1 MPTIALTQPA
11 VEKLKAPAKGRVEYW
26 DKLLPG
32 FGLRISDRGRRSW
45 IVLYRVRGKLIRETL
60 GTTALLPRLGEARD
74 LARASLQKAKEGINP
89 VEIKRDAVKAANA
102 EARAEEARQRDT
114 LDKILDR
121 YLAEYGAKRWRPDTL
136 KEISRAF
143 EADVRPRLGARCA
156 RDIGRRD
163 IRELLDA
170 IAARGRAPHAHHL
183 LAYLRPALD
192 WAAEREIITGNPAAG
207 IPDPDPRRRE
217 ARTRDRYLD
226 NDEIRLFWSACEAI
240 GWPFG
245 PLFKLLLLTG
255 QRRDELAQAPW
266 SEFDLGKAL
275 WVLPR
280 GRSKNDKEH
289 VIHLAPRAVEI
300 IEALP
305 TKGKGGWLFTT
316 NGDRPVSGFGRGRVR
331 LVTAM
336 EERQAELIAAAGGGI
351 ESAAGAI
358 EIAHFTLHD
367 LRRSTATGMAGLGIA
382 HHVVDRVLNHVGGTI
397 RGVARIYNRFEYLDE
412 RKAALETWAGHIDG
426 LVSPRPSNV
435 VQLAGAR

>member
-1 MPTIALTQPA
+1 M
-11 VEKLKAPAKGRVEYW
+11 
-26 DKLLPG
+26 
-32 FGLRISDRGRRSW
+32 
-45 IVLYRVRGKLIRETL
+45 RGKLVRETL
-60 GTTALLPRLGEARD
+60 GTTAVLPRLVEARD
-74 LARASLQKAKEGINP
+74 QARESLRKAKEGINP
-89 VEIKRDAVKAANA
+89 VEAKRDAVKAADA
-102 EARAEEARQRDT
+102 EAKAEEAPQRDT

-143 EADVRPRLGARCA
+143 DADVRPTLGARCA
-156 RDIGRRD
+156 QEISRRD

-170 IAARGRAPHAHHL
+170 IVTRGCAPHAHHL

-192 WAAEREIITGNPAAG
+192 WAAEREMITGNPAAG
-207 IPDPDPRRRE
+207 IPDPDPRRRD

-226 NDEIRLFWSACEAI
+226 DDEIKLFWSACEAI

-266 SEFDLGKAL
+266 SEFDLGKAQ

-289 VIHLAPRAVEI
+289 VIHLSPGAVKI

-305 TKGKGGWLFTT
+305 TKGQDGLLFTT
-316 NGDRPVSGFGRGRVR
+316 NGARPVSGFGRGRER
-331 LVTAM
+331 LVAAM
-336 EERQAELIAAAGGGI
+336 LKQLKKGAGM
-351 ESAAGAI
+351 AAGAGDDAAAA
-358 EIAHFTLHD
+358 EIAHFTVHV
-367 LRRSTATGMAGLGIA
+367 LRRSTANGMAGLGIA
-382 HHVVDRVLNHVGGTI
+382 HHVVDRVLNHIAGTI

-412 RKAALETWAGHIDG
+412 RKAALETWARHVDG

>member
-1 MPTIALTQPA
+1 MPTITLTQPA

-45 IVLYRVRGKLIRETL
+45 IVLYRVRGKLVRETL
-60 GTTALLPRLGEARD
+60 GTTAVLPHLGEARD
-74 LARASLQKAKEGINP
+74 LARASLRKAKEGVNP
-89 VEIKRDAVKAANA
+89 VEAKRDTVKAAETAAKA
-102 EARAEEARQRDT
+102 EAARQRDT
-114 LDKILDR
+114 LDTILDR
-121 YLAEYGAKRWRPDTL
+121 YLAEYGARRWRPDTL

-143 EADVRPRLGARCA
+143 DADVRPTLGPRCA
-156 RDIGRRD
+156 KDIGRRD

-170 IAARGRAPHAHHL
+170 IVARGCAPHAHHL

-226 NDEIRLFWSACEAI
+226 DDEIKLFWPACAAI

-255 QRRDELAQAPW
+255 QRRDELAHAPW

-280 GRSKNDKEH
+280 ERSKNDKEH
-289 VIHLAPRAVEI
+289 VIHLPARAVEI

-305 TKGKGGWLFTT
+305 TKGQGRFLFTT
-316 NGDRPVSGFGRGRVR
+316 NGSRPVSGFGRGRER
-331 LVTAM
+331 LVAAM
-336 EERQAELIAAAGGGI
+336 LKQLKKELVD
-351 ESAAGAI
+351 AGAGDDATSA

-367 LRRSTATGMAGLGIA
+367 LRRSAATGMAGLGIA
-382 HHVVDRVLNHVGGTI
+382 HHVVDRVLNHTAGTI
-397 RGVARIYNRFEYLDE
+397 RGVARVYNRYQYLDE
-412 RKAALETWAGHIDG
+412 RKAALETWARHVDG